1 VNESSQFSL
10 PFVLANRYRVT
21 ELIGAGHYAVV
32 YAAHDRRLGRSCAI
46 KFLRPDVMADDAQQR
61 DRLRRE
67 AHALATLQHEA
78 VVDVYDVQSDEHGA
92 WIVMERIDGTSL
104 EQAGPQEPE
113 TAASIV
119 AAVAAAAHAAH
130 EGGVLH
136 RDIKPANILRSPD
149 GSVHLAD
156 FGLAAIA
163 TAGPGGTLPG
173 RPLGTP
179 SFMSPEQAEGRIY
192 QLTQATDVYS
202 LGATLY
208 CLLTG
213 RPPFPLADDASVAAT
228 LMDVI
233 SATPVPPREWD
244 AAIPVDLEA
253 ICLKCLARNPRE
265 RFATAADLQRALEQ
279 FLAGEPVPLSRR
291 TSLKWLATA
300 GFLGVGTAGGGALWW
315 QRADAHA
322 AAVRTSAG
330 RPARKPDARQPESLS
345 GTPSSA
351 VFRTPLPDGEP
362 GLVATLTGH
371 TDFLN
376 SLAFSPDGRTIASAS
391 GGDDDNSVRFWDVV
405 TLQEL
410 YQCRKD
416 DSLWVQDTEFS
427 SDGEWLATARSFG
440 RSPKVRL
447 VDAASG
453 ELVRKF
459 HGDASNEGVL
469 SVDVSPD
476 GNLIAGISVHLES
489 RIVTLRVWKTADAGI
504 VFEHRCGVD
513 SGMMAAVRFLTDNQ
527 LLASTL
533 EQEFGTRLFDIETQ
547 TEVRAYQDSR
557 NHSRTILL
565 SCDGAFF
572 CIFRSKRIFIFQV
585 ADEHSTRSLS
595 VGGWCSDIIL
605 TPDDRHVIAAGER
618 QLTIW
623 SLQNGQSVYELQSRT
638 IRFSQLALSPD
649 GRFLVS
655 GGGGE
660 WDSEAN
666 TFARDGDFSIYLW
679 RLPAEVRPMDATD
692 REQRT

>member
-1 VNESSQFSL
+1 MNELGQFSL

-21 ELIGAGHYAVV
+21 ERIGAGRYAVV
-32 YAAHDRRLGRSCAI
+32 YAAHDRELGRSCAI
-46 KFLRPDVMADDAQQR
+46 KFLRPEVMADDALQR

-67 AHALATLQHEA
+67 AHALATLQHA
-78 VVDVYDVQSDEHGA
+78 AIVDVYDIQSDEHGA
-92 WIVMERIDGTSL
+92 WIVMERIEGASL
-104 EQAGPQEPE
+104 EQAGPQAPE
-113 TAASIV
+113 DATRIV

-156 FGLAAIA
+156 FGLAAIS

-173 RPLGTP
+173 QPLGTP
-179 SFMSPEQAEGRIY
+179 SFMSPEQAEGRID
-192 QLTQATDVYS
+192 QLTPATDVYS

-213 RPPFPLADDASVAAT
+213 RPPFPLTDDASVAAT
-228 LMDVI
+228 LMEVI

-253 ICLKCLARNPRE
+253 ICLKCLARLPRE

-279 FLAGEPVPLSRR
+279 FLAGEPVRLSRR

-300 GFLGVGTAGGGALWW
+300 GVLGMGTAGGGALWRH
-315 QRADAHA
+315 RADANT
-322 AAVRTSAG
+322 AAVTTSANH
-330 RPARKPDARQPESLS
+330 PARKPDARELEL
-345 GTPSSA
+345 PSDAPVSA
-351 VFRTPLPDGEP
+351 AARTPLPDGEP

-376 SLAFSPDGRTIASAS
+376 SLAFSPEGHTIASSS
-391 GGDDDNSVRFWDVV
+391 GGEDDNTVRFWDVA
-405 TLQEL
+405 TQQEL
-410 YQCRKD
+410 RQCPKD
-416 DSLWVQDTEFS
+416 DSLWVLDIKFS
-427 SDGEWLATARSFG
+427 RDGEWLATGRSFG

-447 VDAASG
+447 MDAASG

-459 HGDASNEGVL
+459 HGDATNEAVL
-469 SVDVSPD
+469 SVCFSPD
-476 GNLIAGISVHLES
+476 KSLIAGISAHLDS
-489 RIVTLRVWKTADAGI
+489 KRVMLRVWETADASI
-504 VFEHRCGVD
+504 IFEHICGVAI
-513 SGMMAAVRFLTDNQ
+513 GMMASVQFLSDTR
-527 LLASTL
+527 LLASTFNN
-533 EQEFGTRLFDIETQ
+533 EFGTRLFDIKTQ
-547 TEVRAYQDSR
+547 AEIRAYKESR

-565 SCDGAFF
+565 SSDSTFF
-572 CIFRSKRIFIFQV
+572 CTFLSKRIHRFHV
-585 ADEHSTRSLS
+585 DDEHSNRSLS

-605 TPDDRHVIAAGER
+605 TPDDRHVIAGGER
-618 QLTIW
+618 QLSIW
-623 SLQNGQSVYELQSRT
+623 SLRNGQCVYELQSRT
-638 IRFSQLALSPD
+638 TRFSQLALSPD

-666 TFARDGDFSIYLW
+666 TVARDGDFSIYLW
-679 RLPAEVRPMDATD
+679 RLPAEVRPLDGAGPQ
-692 REQRT
+692 QRT